1 MGLKD
6 DLEKRRNDAQ
16 SSVLH
21 EQDKLAVWQKTT
33 AVLFDR
39 VRELLADSISDG
51 YLKPH
56 TTAVRLYDYSA
67 QQGYEI
73 EQLTLKCS
81 TGSILFIPDEGQAVG
96 IGGRVKVEAPGRA
109 EQYVLIWVGGNGTTD
124 QQWEIIARDRGG
136 KLGIRKSLSKQNL
149 EDAVRVLLGLADS

>member
-1 MGLKD
+1 MGAIGSQGFSQLSRQIVPHPVLASIIAPAWTIAWPSRIFMHRCGLNRLIILRGGSCMGLKD

-21 EQDKLAVWQKTT
+21 GQDKLAVWQKTT

-56 TTAVRLYDYSA
+56 TSAVRLYDYSA

-73 EQLTLKCS
+73 ERLTLKCS
-81 TGSILFIPDEGQAVG
+81 TG
-96 IGGRVKVEAPGRA
+96 
-109 EQYVLIWVGGNGTTD
+109 
-124 QQWEIIARDRGG
+124 
-136 KLGIRKSLSKQNL
+136 
-149 EDAVRVLLGLADS
+149 